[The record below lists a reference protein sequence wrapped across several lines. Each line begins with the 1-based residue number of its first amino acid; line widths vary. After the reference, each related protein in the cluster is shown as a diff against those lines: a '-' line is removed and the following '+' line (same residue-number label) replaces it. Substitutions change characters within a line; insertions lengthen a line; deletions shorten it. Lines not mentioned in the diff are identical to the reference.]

1 MPAIE
6 NNYSQPGGKPVEIA
20 YIGAK
25 EIKHDTLCRTGVV
38 WFGQF
43 DIQTVEAVP
52 ASRLLKFPSVF
63 IRAAKLEEYME
74 ALEESLAE
82 DSAQIDD
89 LSTEQV
95 AQDSLS
101 LADAEIAKD
110 PVEEASKK
118 EIEAIQTVI
127 LSLDSENPDHFTTR
141 GKPKAE
147 AVRARM
153 PDVDVSADVIAEAFK
168 GLEVG

>member
-20 YIGAK
+20 YIGRK
-25 EIKHDTLCRTGVV
+25 EIKQDTLCRTGVT

-63 IRAAKLEEYME
+63 IRAEKLEVYMA
-74 ALEESLAE
+74 ALEDSLAE

-89 LSTEQV
+89 VSTEQV
-95 AQDSLS
+95 AQDSPS
-101 LADAEIAKD
+101 LVDAGKTSD
-110 PVEEASKK
+110 PVEDEANAKA
-118 EIEAIQTVI
+118 IEAIQAVI
-127 LSLDSENPDHFTTR
+127 ISLDQENPDHFTTR
-141 GKPKAE
+141 GKPKSE

-153 PDVDVSADVIAEAFK
+153 PDVEVSVEDIAEAFK
-168 GLEVG
+168 SLEV